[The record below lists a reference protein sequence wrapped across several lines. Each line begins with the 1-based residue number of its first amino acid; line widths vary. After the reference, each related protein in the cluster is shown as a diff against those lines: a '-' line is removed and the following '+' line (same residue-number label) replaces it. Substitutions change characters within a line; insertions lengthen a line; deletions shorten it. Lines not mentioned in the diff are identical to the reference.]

1 MNNTMKKALGVLIAS
16 VIIIGL
22 IAAIGGCS
30 EENDPHKYCNCDE
43 KIEELETENSK
54 LDARVSALESQLADM
69 TTTTT
74 TATTTTADTTE
85 AQESAATTA
94 TTTAASTKKTQGG
107 GGNKTTKA
115 TTAATTKPTT
125 APTTKPTTK
134 PTSGDGF
141 GTDVGM

>member
-54 LDARVSALESQLADM
+54 LDERVSSLESQLADM

-74 TATTTTADTTE
+74 TADTTEVQESTVTTTTTTA
-85 AQESAATTA
+85 ATTKA
-94 TTTAASTKKTQGG
+94 QGG
-107 GGNKTTKA
+107 GGNKPTKA
-115 TTAATTKPTT
+115 TTSATTKPTT
-125 APTTKPTTK
+125 VPTTKPTTAATTK